1 MTLLGGSGNNPTFGR
16 DPGPPPPFA
25 GITTGAPPPPDL
37 GPPPPGT
44 SRTVQAPYYHHPMTM
59 PGMPAHGVWMPPG
72 VSITVPVA
80 AGMGMSYYYPPGP
93 AASHPVMIYGS
104 PCYPPPPYTP
114 SSGVAGG
121 PQTQLQ
127 QQAQQQTAGYGAA
140 VAVDAQGV
148 AYQYVSGLAGS
159 GRFPG
164 PAPAVD
170 PDFPAANH
178 VNGTGGAGVE
188 PGFNYFFPTEHARVI
203 VLKCPVPP
211 WTLAAGTYAR
221 LPFHAAKVPAG
232 VTMAELLVGFGADN
246 PDKARNQL
254 WEVYPQGGGRWG
266 WKEHCRGDDDVM
278 MARTVRDMG
287 WVEKRDGEVQTVY
300 LWISKA

>member
-1 MTLLGGSGNNPTFGR
+1 MSLLGGGGSNPTFGR

-25 GITTGAPPPPDL
+25 GITGTPPPPDL

-44 SRTVQAPYYHHPMTM
+44 FRTVQAPYYSMAVPGMSAPGMLLPMT
-59 PGMPAHGVWMPPG
+59 GT
-72 VSITVPVA
+72 SI
-80 AGMGMSYYYPPGP
+80 SYYYSPGVTP
-93 AASHPVMIYGS
+93 LSPHHPLTIYGPS
-104 PCYPPPPYTP
+104 CYPPPPPPPPYTP
-114 SSGVAGG
+114 SAGMGV
-121 PQTQLQ
+121 PQ
-127 QQAQQQTAGYGAA
+127 QQASYGAA
-140 VAVDAQGV
+140 VAVDGQGV
-148 AYQYVSGLAGS
+148 VYQYLSGLAGT

-178 VNGTGGAGVE
+178 INSTGGAGVE
-188 PGFNYFFPTEHARVI
+188 PGFNYFFPTEHAKVI

-211 WTLAAGTYAR
+211 WTLAPGTYAP
-221 LPFHAAKVPAG
+221 LPFHAAKVPAN

-246 PDKARNQL
+246 PDKAKNQF
-254 WEVYPQGGGRWG
+254 WEVYPQGGGKWG
-266 WKEHCRGDDDVM
+266 WKEHCRGDDEVM

-300 LWISKA
+300 LWVSKG